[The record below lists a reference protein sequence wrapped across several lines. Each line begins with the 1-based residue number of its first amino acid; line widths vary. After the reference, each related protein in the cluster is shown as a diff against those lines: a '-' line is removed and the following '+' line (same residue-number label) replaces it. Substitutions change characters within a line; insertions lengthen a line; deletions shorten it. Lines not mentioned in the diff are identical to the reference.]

1 MTYLAIDF
9 GGGSGR
15 VIAGTLTDGRLEM
28 QQVHRFPN
36 RQVRLGKHVYWD
48 FPALFQDMKEGLRK
62 AAQLGLS
69 VSSIGIDTWGVDF
82 ALIDKAGNL
91 LGLPVCYRDERTQ
104 GMQQKVFDI
113 IDRKAHY
120 ETTGIQVL
128 DINTLFQLY
137 SLVDGKDPQLAVAD
151 RLLFMP
157 DLFSYFLTGVANV
170 EYCIATT
177 SELIDAR
184 RRDWSR
190 ETIEALGL
198 PQHLFG
204 DILPTGTIRGRL
216 RPEIARET
224 GLGEVDVV
232 CSGGHDTQCAIAA
245 TPLPDGRAAF
255 LSSGTWSLLGVES
268 DEPLLTEEARR
279 AELTHEG
286 GVAHNYNIL
295 QNITGLWFLQ
305 RLMGEWEARGEA
317 QAYDVILPAAEKAVI
332 DTIIPVDD
340 PAFQNPPC
348 MEDALTGY
356 CGAHHLTVPQTKAE
370 MVRCILQSLAEKYRT
385 AVEALNALLP
395 EPVTQLNIIGGGS
408 QNELLNRL
416 TADALGIP
424 VVAGPVEATAMGSI
438 LIQAMAKGELKDLKE
453 IRDVVARSCQTK
465 RYEPTPRA

>member
-15 VIAGTLTDGRLEM
+15 VIAGTLTDGRLDM
-28 QQVHRFPN
+28 QQIHRFPN

-62 AAQLGLS
+62 AAQLGLT
-69 VSSIGIDTWGVDF
+69 VSSIGIDTWGVDY

-113 IDRKAHY
+113 IDRKEHY
-120 ETTGIQVL
+120 KTTGIQVL
-128 DINTLFQLY
+128 DINTLFQLF
-137 SLVDGKDPQLAVAD
+137 SMVDSKDPQLDVAD

-157 DLFSYFLTGVANV
+157 DLFSYFLTGTPNV
-170 EYCIATT
+170 EYCIAST
-177 SELIDAR
+177 SELLDAR

-190 ETIEALGL
+190 ETITALGL

-204 DILPTGTIRGRL
+204 DILPTGAIRGRL

-232 CSGGHDTQCAIAA
+232 CAGGHDTQCAIAA
-245 TPLPDGRAAF
+245 TPLPNGRAAF

-268 DEPLLTEEARR
+268 DEPILTEEARC

-317 QAYDVILPAAEKAVI
+317 QAYDVILPAAEKATI
-332 DTIIPVDD
+332 DTVIPVDD
-340 PAFQNPPC
+340 AAFQNPPC
-348 MEDALTGY
+348 MEDALLGY
-356 CGAHHLTVPQTKAE
+356 CRDHGLTVPQTKAE

-416 TADALGIP
+416 TADALQIP